1 MFLTY
6 EKCTCIVYDRSVYV
20 VEFPL
25 ALLEVVE
32 YEESDCE
39 CNTNQCAEKHKF
51 EAINDTLYLLSEPN
65 QTAPTYRQ

>member
-1 MFLTY
+1 MFLTC

-32 YEESDCE
+32 YEECDRE
-39 CNTNQCAEKHKF
+39 RNTYQCAQKQKF
-51 EAINDTLYLLSEPN
+51 EAINDTLYLKN
-65 QTAPTYRQ
+65 KIKIK